1 MPTPDAAQEPI
12 PALAPTF
19 LDDAAEALAA
29 YDRADCGY
37 DMFEGIPAYARPTAV
52 VVLRVVVERM
62 KATASGMRD
71 IKYGDD
77 ADRWWHR
84 VRQAEALDAVA
95 ELVAEGLDD
104 AAAKSAKEDTDA

>member
-1 MPTPDAAQEPI
+1 MPDRPKI
-12 PALAPTF
+12 ALPTDLTPTF

-37 DMFEGIPAYARPTAV
+37 DLFEGFPAYARPAAA

-62 KATASGMRD
+62 KETASGMRD

-95 ELVAEGLDD
+95 ELVAEGLPEKT
-104 AAAKSAKEDTDA
+104 AAESAKED